1 MVKVTAVNIVKAG
14 CVEDFL
20 AVAKELVE
28 KTNALDK
35 GCIKYELCKN
45 LNDPLCY
52 VMLEDWE
59 DQASLDGHMSA
70 KHFVE
75 LIPKMVDL
83 SSQPTAITIL
93 EKVF

>member
-1 MVKVTAVNIVKAG
+1 MVKVTAVNYVKAD
-14 CVEDFL
+14 CVEGFL

-35 GCIKYELCKN
+35 GCVKYELCKD
-45 LNDPLCY
+45 LNDPLRF
-52 VMLEDWE
+52 VMLEEWE
-59 DQASLDGHMSA
+59 NNASLEDHMGA

-75 LIPKMVDL
+75 LVPKL
-83 SSQPTAITIL
+83 GEFASQPTAITIL